1 MSLLTRLLARG
12 TVVLANSASKLQSLQ
27 MRLTAG
33 EVNDDMEHFE
43 PYGFTSHPLAGAEG
57 VVTFIGGD
65 RSHAIAL
72 VIADRRYRLQSLASG
87 EVAIYTDEG
96 DKIHFKRGRIDRHRN
111 RHAEHPR
118 QQRGELRHAS
128 DQPDRQDR
136 FHRRS
141 AGRRHQPDQTRARRR
156 TGRQRSDRRA
166 GRRQMMLIS
175 PNLHAALTRSVLI
188 SLFTWR
194 RAADDDAL
202 DDDER
207 FGWWG
212 DTFPT
217 VADDRIGS
225 RLWLLRRVKL
235 TRQTQMDAEFYARE
249 ALQWLI
255 DDGHCSAIDII
266 SERLDAQRLNLR
278 TVLTLADGER
288 LDINPDNS
296 WQVIY
301 AV

>member
-1 MSLLTRLLARG
+1 MLTSL
-12 TVVLANSASKLQSLQ
+12 
-27 MRLTAG
+27 
-33 EVNDDMEHFE
+33 
-43 PYGFTSHPLAGAEG
+43 
-57 VVTFIGGD
+57 
-65 RSHAIAL
+65 
-72 VIADRRYRLQSLASG
+72 
-87 EVAIYTDEG
+87 
-96 DKIHFKRGRIDRHRN
+96 
-111 RHAEHPR
+111 
-118 QQRGELRHAS
+118 
-128 DQPDRQDR
+128 
-136 FHRRS
+136 
-141 AGRRHQPDQTRARRR
+141 
-156 TGRQRSDRRA
+156 
-166 GRRQMMLIS
+166 
-175 PNLHAALTRSVLI
+175 NLKAALTRSVLI

-212 DTFPT
+212 DSFPS

-225 RLWLLRRVKL
+225 RLWLLQRVKL
-235 TRQTQMDAEFYARE
+235 TRQTQLDAEFYARE

-288 LDINPDNS
+288 LDINPTHS
-296 WQVIY
+296 WQVTY